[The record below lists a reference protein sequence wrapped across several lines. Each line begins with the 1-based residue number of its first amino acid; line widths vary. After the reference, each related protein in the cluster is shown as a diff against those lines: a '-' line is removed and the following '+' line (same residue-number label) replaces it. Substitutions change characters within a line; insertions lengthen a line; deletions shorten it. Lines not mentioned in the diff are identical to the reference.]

1 MTDLDAIPVLETL
14 DADTRARIS
23 QRCRRMSVDAN
34 QMIIDFEDPSTDVYF
49 LVSGRVRI
57 LYRSPV
63 GKEVILGEL
72 GAGGCFGEL
81 AAIDGRPRAA
91 NVTALHRSE
100 LVVMP
105 APFFS
110 GLLHDNPAFAL
121 HFLAFLA
128 ERIRSL
134 NTRLAEYS
142 FLQVRPRL
150 LCELLR
156 LSRLRSGS
164 SGERIITP
172 PPLQN
177 DLAARIGSRREVV
190 SRELSALV
198 RDGLVAKAR
207 GALVLTNPA
216 ELNRRISVAMN
227 A

>member
-1 MTDLDAIPVLETL
+1 
-14 DADTRARIS
+14 
-23 QRCRRMSVDAN
+23 
-34 QMIIDFEDPSTDVYF
+34 
-49 LVSGRVRI
+49 
-57 LYRSPV
+57 
-63 GKEVILGEL
+63 
-72 GAGGCFGEL
+72 
-81 AAIDGRPRAA
+81 
-91 NVTALHRSE
+91 
-100 LVVMP
+100 
-105 APFFS
+105 
-110 GLLHDNPAFAL
+110 
-121 HFLAFLA
+121 
-128 ERIRSL
+128 
-134 NTRLAEYS
+134 
-142 FLQVRPRL
+142 

>member
-1 MTDLDAIPVLETL
+1 MTDLDAIPVFETL

-105 APFFS
+105 APIFS
-110 GLLHDNPAFAL
+110 GLINDNPAFAL
-121 HFLAFLA
+121 HFLALLA

-156 LSRLRSGS
+156 LSRQRSSS